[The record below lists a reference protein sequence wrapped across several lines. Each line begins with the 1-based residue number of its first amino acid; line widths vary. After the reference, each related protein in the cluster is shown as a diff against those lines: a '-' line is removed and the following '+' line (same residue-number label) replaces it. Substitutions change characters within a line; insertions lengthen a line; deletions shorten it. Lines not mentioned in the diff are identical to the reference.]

1 MQLSEGVEWGAHC
14 AVVLAML
21 PDGAALPAG
30 RLAEYHGV
38 PGPYLAKSLQALM
51 RAGIVASSPGRR
63 GGYRLARPASA
74 ISLLDV
80 VDAIEGERAFFR
92 CTEIRRRGPAAVA
105 GRANSPACHIAAAM
119 WRAEERW
126 REELA
131 AVNVEEIAR
140 VVAEGVPPVARAKAE
155 AWLSEVL
162 ASRG

>member
-1 MQLSEGVEWGAHC
+1 MQLSEGVEWAAHC
-14 AVVLAML
+14 AVVLAFL
-21 PDGAALPAG
+21 PEGATLPTT

-51 RAGIVASSPGRR
+51 RAGIVTSSPGRR

-80 VDAIEGERAFFR
+80 VDAIEGERTFFR
-92 CTEIRRRGPAAVA
+92 CTEIRQRGPAPA
-105 GRANSPACHIAAAM
+105 GAGANSPACQIAAAM

-131 AVNVEEIAR
+131 AVTVANLAAA
-140 VVAEGVPPVARAKAE
+140 VVASAPATAQEKAAE
-155 AWLSEVL
+155 WLSQVL
-162 ASRG
+162 AGRG